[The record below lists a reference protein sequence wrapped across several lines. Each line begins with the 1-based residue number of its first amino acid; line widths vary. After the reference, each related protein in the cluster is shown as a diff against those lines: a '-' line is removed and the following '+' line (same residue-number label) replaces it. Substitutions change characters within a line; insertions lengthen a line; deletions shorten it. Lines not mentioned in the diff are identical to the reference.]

1 MLLYYITDRGQF
13 PGDEAAR
20 RRRLV
25 EKVGEAAR
33 CGVDYIQLR
42 EKDLSSRE
50 LELLARE
57 AVKAVRTNAHLRTEN
72 RDMRTALLIN
82 SRTDVVLASGADGVH
97 LPAKDISPSEVRE
110 IWTRS
115 LSSSSSPH
123 RGLAGASCA
132 VIGVSCHSI
141 EEVRSAAG
149 HSDFAVFGP
158 VFEKR
163 REPGSVPCGV
173 AALQQACAE
182 KIPVFALGGVT
193 LENAE
198 ACRKAGAAGIAGVR
212 LFQEND
218 IRTVVEALAG
228 APRA

>member
-20 RRRLV
+20 RRRLL

-57 AVKAVRTNAHLRTEN
+57 AVQTIRTGFALRTEN
-72 RDMRTALLIN
+72 RGQRTALLIN
-82 SRTDVVLASGADGVH
+82 SRTDVALACEAGGVH
-97 LPAKDISPSEVRE
+97 LPAHDISASEVRN

-115 LSSSSSPH
+115 RSS
-123 RGLAGASCA
+123 RAI
-132 VIGVSCHSI
+132 IGVSCHSI
-141 EEVRSAAG
+141 EEVRDAAG
-149 HSDFAVFGP
+149 DADFAVFGP

-163 REPGSVPCGV
+163 DESGSAPRGLG
-173 AALQQACAE
+173 ALRQACAQ
-182 KIPVFALGGVT
+182 KIRVFALGGVT

-198 ACRKAGAAGIAGVR
+198 ACHKAGAAGVAAIR

-218 IRTVVEALAG
+218 IRIVVDALA
-228 APRA
+228 ASPRT